1 MKNDE
6 EIIKQFFDQLKA
18 LSDSQFW
25 EWVGVWKE
33 REEIYA
39 ELEKSWTVED
49 MKEELAYLKRV
60 QGWK

>member
-6 EIIKQFFDQLKA
+6 EIIKQFFDQLKG
-18 LSDSQFW
+18 LTDSQFW

-39 ELEKSWTVED
+39 ELRKFWTVED

-60 QGWK
+60 QEWK